1 MATKVL
7 TVEQAADLVKSGS
20 SVMVGGFLNCGS
32 PNSILEELKERPVN
46 NLTVIANDTS
56 FVGKGLGYLITNK
69 QISELFVSHV
79 GTNPETG
86 QQMTNGET
94 KVNLV
99 PQGTLA
105 EQIRCGGNG
114 LGGFLTPTG
123 VGTPVQE
130 GKEIVTIGGKNYL
143 MEMPIKADIALIKA
157 YKADKKGNLVYRGSA
172 RNFNP
177 IMATAAKVVVAE
189 VEQIVEAGEL
199 DPDVVVTPSVFV
211 DYLVLSKG

>member
-7 TVEQAADLVKSGS
+7 TIQQAADMVKSGS

-32 PNSILEELKERPVN
+32 PNSILSELKDRPVN
-46 NLTVIANDTS
+46 DLTVTSNDTAY
-56 FVGKGLGYLITNK
+56 VGKGLGDLITNK
-69 QISELFVSHV
+69 QISRLYVSHI

-86 QQMTNGET
+86 KQMTDGET
-94 KVNLV
+94 EVNLI

-105 EQIRCGGNG
+105 ERIRCGGNG

-130 GKEIVTIGGKNYL
+130 GKQIITIDGRKYL
-143 MEMPIKADIALIKA
+143 MELPLKADIALIKA
-157 YKADKKGNLVYRGSA
+157 YKADKMGNLVYRGAA

-177 IMATAAKVVVAE
+177 LMATAAKLVIAE
-189 VEQIVEAGEL
+189 VEQIVEIGEL
-199 DPDVVVTPSVFV
+199 DPDTIITPAVFV